1 MKLTS
6 YKLGE
11 GSRPTVLL
19 HGFLGQG
26 KNLRT
31 LAQKWSE
38 RDSSRV
44 FLVPDLRGHGT
55 SPAADDQT
63 TLTVM
68 ARDVVETARAEGF
81 SGPLDFVGHSQGGR
95 VSLAALNDAPE
106 SVGDVVL
113 LDIGPGPIDSRK
125 SESARVLDLLLLA
138 PESSSE
144 RQELRSFLVDRGL
157 SPALADWLMMNVV
170 HENGVYRWRI
180 DRTALG
186 QLHVRLNRE
195 ELWPVVERFGPR
207 IRCIRGARAPYVTD
221 PDAER
226 MRRSGCRVDT
236 VQSGHYVHVE
246 ALDDILALL
255 TGNR

>member
-1 MKLTS
+1 MKLSS

-19 HGFLGQG
+19 HGFMGQG

-38 RDSSRV
+38 RDPSRV

-55 SPAADDQT
+55 SPAADEQT
-63 TLTVM
+63 TLAVM
-68 ARDVVETARAEGF
+68 ARDVLETARAEGF

-95 VSLAALNDAPE
+95 VSLAALGAAPE
-106 SVGDVVL
+106 EVGQVVL

-138 PESSSE
+138 PDSAKE
-144 RQELRSFLVDRGL
+144 RRELRAFLLDRGL
-157 SPALADWLMMNVV
+157 SPSLTDWLMMNVV
-170 HENGVYRWRI
+170 HENGEYRWRI
-180 DRTALG
+180 DRTSLG
-186 QLHVRLNRE
+186 QLHVRLNSE
-195 ELWPVVERFGPR
+195 DLWPVVEKFGGR
-207 IRCIRGARAPYVTD
+207 IRCIRGARAHYVTD
-221 PDAER
+221 ADKER
-226 MRRSGCRVDT
+226 LERAGCRVDT

-246 ALDDILALL
+246 ALDAILDLL
-255 TGNR
+255 TGAR